1 VRDYA
6 RLGQLVL
13 EDGRG
18 IVSEAWVAGLGVG
31 DPEAWRSRDWP
42 GPEDDDGAEGY
53 GRKWWTQDGRVAARG
68 IHGQWIMIDRSSRT
82 VIATFS
88 SWPDAM
94 SDEHTRAQ
102 RCFADAVIAAL

>member
-1 VRDYA
+1 
-6 RLGQLVL
+6 
-13 EDGRG
+13 
-18 IVSEAWVAGLGVG
+18 
-31 DPEAWRSRDWP
+31 
-42 GPEDDDGAEGY
+42 
-53 GRKWWTQDGRVAARG
+53 
-68 IHGQWIMIDRSSRT
+68 MIDRSSRT